1 MPRILLSE
9 DDDAVRSM
17 LLETLERDGY
27 EVVAVGSV
35 PEALH
40 CIATQSFDLLLSDL
54 HMPHAGDGFA
64 VVSAMRHTHPRAVTL
79 VLSGYP
85 AVEEAFAAIRVQAD
99 EILVKP
105 IEIATLRSIVRAKLA
120 NAADHPYVAP
130 LAESV
135 ASILERD
142 LDATIREWMTLVERD
157 EELTCISLSFE
168 DRAGHLP
175 NLLADL
181 IHRLRRPSDGNPSV
195 SIPAR
200 QHGDLRR
207 RQGYSPAMVVEESR
221 ILQMSIFNTLQNNLS
236 RVDFSKVL
244 LDVITVADE
253 VDSQLKQAMLGYFEP
268 RQSATWTAA

>member
-1 MPRILLSE
+1 MPRILLAE
-9 DDDAVRSM
+9 DDDAVRDM
-17 LLETLERDGY
+17 LREALERDGF

-35 PEALH
+35 REALQ
-40 CIATQSFDLLLSDL
+40 CIATESFDLLLSDL
-54 HMPHAGDGFA
+54 HMPHAGDGFT
-64 VVSAMRHTHPRAVTL
+64 VVSAMRHTHPHAVTL

-85 AVEEAFAAIRVQAD
+85 AIGEAMAAIRVQVD

-105 IEIATLRSIVRAKLA
+105 IEVAALRSVVRQRLA
-120 NAADHPYVAP
+120 NPTAP
-130 LAESV
+130 EPLLAESV
-135 ASILERD
+135 ASILEHD
-142 LDATIREWMTLVERD
+142 LSATIDGWMALVEQD
-157 EELTCISLSFE
+157 AELTWIPLNFE

-181 IHRLRRPSDGNPSV
+181 IYRLRLPAAVRADI

-207 RQGYSPAMVVEESR
+207 RQGYTAAMVVEESR
-221 ILQMSIFNTLQNNLS
+221 ILQVSIFNTLQNNLT

-268 RQSATWTAA
+268 QPGSVFSAA

>member
-1 MPRILLSE
+1 MPRILLAE
-9 DDDAVRSM
+9 DDEAVRDM
-17 LLETLERDGY
+17 LREVLERDGF

-35 PEALH
+35 RDALQ
-40 CIATQSFDLLLSDL
+40 CIATESFDLLLSDL
-54 HMPHAGDGFA
+54 HMPHAGDGFT
-64 VVSAMRHTHPRAVTL
+64 VVSAMRHTHPHAVTL

-85 AVEEAFAAIRVQAD
+85 ALEEALAAIRVQAD

-105 IEIATLRSIVRAKLA
+105 IEIAALRSVVRQRLA
-120 NAADHPYVAP
+120 NPTAP
-130 LAESV
+130 EPLLAESV
-135 ASILERD
+135 ASILEHE
-142 LDATIREWMTLVERD
+142 LSATIDDWMALVEQD
-157 EELTCISLSFE
+157 AELTWIPLNFE

-181 IHRLRRPSDGNPSV
+181 IHRLRLPAAVRAEISV
-195 SIPAR
+195 PAR

-207 RQGYSPAMVVEESR
+207 RQGYTAAMVVEESR
-221 ILQMSIFNTLQNNLS
+221 ILQVSIFNTLQNNLT

-268 RQSATWTAA
+268 QPSSVFSAA

>member
-9 DDDAVRSM
+9 DDEAVRSM
-17 LLETLERDGY
+17 LFETLERDGY
-27 EVVAVGSV
+27 EVVAVSTV
-35 PEALH
+35 RDALH

-85 AVEEAFAAIRVQAD
+85 AIEEAFAAIRVQAD

-105 IEIATLRSIVRAKLA
+105 IEVGALRSIVRAKLT
-120 NAADHPYVAP
+120 NSVDHPYVAP
-130 LAESV
+130 LSESV
-135 ASILERD
+135 ASILERE
-142 LDATIREWMTLVERD
+142 LEVTIRGWMALVEQD
-157 EELTCISLSFE
+157 EELNCIRLSFA

-181 IHRLRRPSDGNPSV
+181 IQRLRRPAAGNPALSN
-195 SIPAR
+195 PAR

-207 RQGYSPAMVVEESR
+207 RQGYTAAMVVEESR
-221 ILQMSIFNTLQNNLS
+221 ILQMSIFNTLQNNLP
-236 RVDFSKVL
+236 RIDFSKVL

-253 VDSQLKQAMLGYFEP
+253 VDSQLKQAMLGYFDP
-268 RQSATWTAA
+268 RPNTNWAAA